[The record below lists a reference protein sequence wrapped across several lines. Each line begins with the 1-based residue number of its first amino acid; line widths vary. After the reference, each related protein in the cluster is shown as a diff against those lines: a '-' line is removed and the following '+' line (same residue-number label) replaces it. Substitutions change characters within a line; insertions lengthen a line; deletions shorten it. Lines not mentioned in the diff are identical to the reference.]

1 MEISNIPTL
10 FQQSNLPSG
19 KYAYSDEV
27 KNTKLAHQI
36 NDSWLSLIFQGWE
49 KTYVGQRSG
58 GRRVCCHVLHWVIQ
72 VLKKTPQIFLSVLHL
87 GLYGK
92 FNFFCKRF
100 SAGRPFI
107 SDEETKPGRSA
118 SINRAN
124 SFTSLNNSSRLWL
137 TNRMLFDHPLYGLNI
152 DRVLGFHE
160 YTLGQVT
167 RSHDFPSLSNI
178 NEYPNIRVSKLTG
191 RRCCSWQQKILN
203 FVVVSGKRSQVAAT
217 YLWGVKELRHFGK
230 K

>member
-1 MEISNIPTL
+1 MIQFCSL
-10 FQQSNLPSG
+10 
-19 KYAYSDEV
+19 V
-27 KNTKLAHQI
+27 HQI
-36 NDSWLSLIFQGWE
+36 DDSWLSLIFQGWE
-49 KTYVGQRSG
+49 KTYVCQRSR
-58 GRRVCCHVLHWVIQ
+58 GRRVCCRVLHWVIQ
-72 VLKKTPQIFLSVLHL
+72 VKKKMPKIFLSGSHL

-124 SFTSLNNSSRLWL
+124 SFTNLNNSSRLWL

-152 DRVLGFHE
+152 ERVLGFHE

-167 RSHDFPSLSNI
+167 CSHDLSSLSNI
-178 NEYPNIRVSKLTG
+178 NECPNIRVSKLTG
-191 RRCCSWQQKILN
+191 RRCCSWQQQILN
-203 FVVVSGKRSQVAAT
+203 FVDVSGKRSHVF
-217 YLWGVKELRHFGK
+217 W
-230 K
+230 